1 MVINMTK
8 GYVGEGV
15 CGILMAISTV
25 AQANEFLQTIQLII
39 CIIAGI
45 IGIILTLWRLI
56 KMYKQAKADG
66 KITNEERAEM
76 AAEVLKLTEEIK
88 ELTELA
94 NKSKEDTK
102 NDNN

>member
-1 MVINMTK
+1 MGKSYT
-8 GYVGEGV
+8 GEAI
-15 CGILMAISTV
+15 CGTVMAITTA
-25 AQANEFLQTIQLII
+25 AQTNEFLQTIQLVV
-39 CIIAGI
+39 CIVAGI
-45 IGIILTLWRLI
+45 LGIALTLWRLI

-76 AAEVLKLTEEIK
+76 AEEVLKLNEQIK

-94 NKSKEDTK
+94 NQSKEDTK

>member
-1 MVINMTK
+1 MNKYT
-8 GYVGEGV
+8 GEV
-15 CGILMAISTV
+15 ACGAIMAVTTAV
-25 AQANEFLQTIQLII
+25 QTNEYLQTIQLII

-45 IGIILTLWRLI
+45 LGIALTLWRLI

-76 AAEVLKLTEEIK
+76 AAEVVKLNDQIK

-94 NKSKEDTK
+94 NKTKEDSK
-102 NDNN
+102 DDNN

>member
-1 MVINMTK
+1 MGKNYT
-8 GYVGEGV
+8 GEAV
-15 CGILMAISTV
+15 CGAVMAVTTAIQT
-25 AQANEFLQTIQLII
+25 NEYLQTIQIVV

-45 IGIILTLWRLI
+45 LGIALTLWRLI

-76 AAEVLKLTEEIK
+76 AAEIVNLNDQIK
-88 ELTELA
+88 ELSELA

-102 NDNN
+102 DDNN

>member
-1 MVINMTK
+1 MSNTK
-8 GYVGEGV
+8 YIGEGI
-15 CGILMAISTV
+15 CGALMALST
-25 AQANEFLQTIQLII
+25 ATQTNEFLQTIQLVI
-39 CIIAGI
+39 CIVAGVL
-45 IGIILTLWRLI
+45 GIILTIWRLLV
-56 KMYKQAKADG
+56 MYRKAKADG

-76 AAEVLKLTEEIK
+76 AEEVLKLNEQIK

>member
-1 MVINMTK
+1 MGKNYT
-8 GYVGEGV
+8 GEAV
-15 CGILMAISTV
+15 CGAVMAVTTAIQT
-25 AQANEFLQTIQLII
+25 NEYLQTIQIVV

-45 IGIILTLWRLI
+45 LGIALTLWRLI

-76 AAEVLKLTEEIK
+76 AAEVVKLNDQIK

-102 NDNN
+102 DEHRD